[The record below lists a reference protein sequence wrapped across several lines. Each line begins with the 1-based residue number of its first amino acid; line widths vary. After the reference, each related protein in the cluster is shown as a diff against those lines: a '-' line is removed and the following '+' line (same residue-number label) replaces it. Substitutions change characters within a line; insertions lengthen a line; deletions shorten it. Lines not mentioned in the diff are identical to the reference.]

1 MSDTPVLDSRTAK
14 ILPWV
19 IAIAFFMQMLDGTA
33 LNIVL
38 PSMAVDLQ
46 TTPIH
51 MQSVVISYA
60 LTLAFLIPA
69 SGWIADRFGMKR
81 VFMFAMALFTASS
94 VACGLAQ
101 SLPMLVLFRIAQ
113 ATGGA
118 LMVPVGRLIALKA
131 YPREQVVDI
140 LSFITMPGLVG
151 PMVGPTLGGI
161 MVEYL
166 SWHWIFLINLP
177 VGILGLI
184 ATMRYMPTFLST
196 EGSKTFDIYGFLLC
210 GIFMLSTTIG
220 LEGIGEFH
228 FPISVTS
235 ALIFLGIASLILYF
249 IYATRKS
256 APIFSINIFHV
267 HNFRIGLLGNILT
280 RLGNGAMPF
289 LTPLLLQ
296 IGLGYSPMEAG
307 MAMIPMTVGA
317 IIAKRFVTRLV
328 HRFGF
333 KPVLI
338 LNTMILGIMIASY
351 SLITPSMNPW
361 TMLAIFAIFGLI
373 NSTQFTAM
381 NTVTL
386 VDLSDTQVSS
396 GNSIFAAIQQLS
408 MGMGVAVAASLL
420 DLFSESST
428 LQIPKEAVSALS
440 ATYICLGA
448 IAFVSTVIFI
458 RLRKSTVK

>member
-1 MSDTPVLDSRTAK
+1 MSDKTVLDSRTAK

-33 LNIVL
+33 LNTAL

-60 LTLAFLIPA
+60 LTLAFMIPA

-81 VFMFAMALFTASS
+81 VFMFAMTLFTISS

-101 SLPMLVLFRIAQ
+101 SLPILVIFRIAQ

-118 LMVPVGRLIALKA
+118 LMVPVGRLIALRA
-131 YPREQVVDI
+131 YPREQFVDI

-151 PMVGPTLGGI
+151 PMIGPTLGGV

-184 ATMRYMPTFLST
+184 ATFRYMPSFPET
-196 EGSKTFDIYGFLLC
+196 EKNGTFDIHGFLLF
-210 GIFMLSTTIG
+210 GTFMLSTTIG

-228 FPISVTS
+228 FPVTITS
-235 ALIFLGIASLILYF
+235 GLIFLGIASIVTYF
-249 IYATRKS
+249 IYASRSS
-256 APIFSINIFHV
+256 APIFSIDIFQV
-267 HNFRIGLLGNILT
+267 DNFRIGLIGNILT

-317 IIAKRFVTRLV
+317 IIAKSFVTRLV

-338 LNTMILGIMIASY
+338 LNTMVLGIMIGVY
-351 SLITPSMNPW
+351 SLITPAMDRW
-361 TMLAIFAIFGLI
+361 IMLSIFAVFGLI

-386 VDLSDTQVSS
+386 VDLSDKQASS
-396 GNSIFAAIQQLS
+396 GNSLFAAIQQLA

-420 DLFSESST
+420 DIFSDSSALMT
-428 LQIPKEAVSALS
+428 SKEAIDALS
-440 ATYICLGA
+440 TTYLCLGA
-448 IAFVSTVIFI
+448 IAFVSTVFFVGIK
-458 RLRKSTVK
+458 KSTVK